1 MLPGVLG
8 VDGGAGR
15 VDWIVGIFVMGEWG
29 IAASSAGLG
38 SVGPV
43 LNVNF
48 DRRVEF
54 CRST

>member
-1 MLPGVLG
+1 MPPGVLG